1 MFVDRREFDI
11 LLSLIIELLKTLS
24 LIIEFFFLTV
34 KVYSELSWRPVRYL
48 VTKSLVYKSCEGGQE
63 IRDHKPVSNHLH
75 LIYVVS
81 IDVKENIFHIYKTK
95 TFWRNFIGW
104 EFRKFEKIQVTQLM
118 NFQRM
123 LNKIGINFKIE
134 NIFRFIFNTKVYV
147 IIVFLLHFDHLII
160 IQTMM
165 MIVVDCKFTY
175 ELRSVSTFVTLLE

>member
-1 MFVDRREFDI
+1 
-11 LLSLIIELLKTLS
+11 
-24 LIIEFFFLTV
+24 
-34 KVYSELSWRPVRYL
+34 
-48 VTKSLVYKSCEGGQE
+48 
-63 IRDHKPVSNHLH
+63 
-75 LIYVVS
+75 
-81 IDVKENIFHIYKTK
+81 
-95 TFWRNFIGW
+95 
-104 EFRKFEKIQVTQLM
+104 M